1 MNPHLNSQQVILL
14 LGTGLVIG
22 AVLILITFGLLRSLR
37 KERKAMSMSLGTPRP
52 QDDSVSLIY
61 SLQGVVASLKAR
73 EKELESLLRE
83 AETRAEVSQR
93 TLETIVRVTPQGLM
107 IFDVAGT
114 LIIANHAAKNM
125 LNLDTWARRRYTDLF
140 ASDAPLAT
148 AIRTCLQNPTASK
161 SSRAKYAAPEGAG
174 RNFDVN
180 LHPFVGRSGQVAGV
194 VCVFTLTPA

>member
-1 MNPHLNSQQVILL
+1 
-14 LGTGLVIG
+14 
-22 AVLILITFGLLRSLR
+22 
-37 KERKAMSMSLGTPRP
+37 MSMSPSTPRAT
-52 QDDSVSLIY
+52 DDSVSLIY

-73 EKELESLLRE
+73 EKELESQLQE

-114 LIIANHAAKNM
+114 LMIANHAAKNM

-140 ASDAPLAT
+140 ASEAPLAI
-148 AIRTCLQNPTASK
+148 ALRTCLENPTVLK
-161 SSRAKYAAPEGAG
+161 SARAKYTSPEGAG
-174 RNFDVN
+174 RTFDVN